1 MSEQSKVIII
11 PLNDPEA
18 VLISQIAQAMGLD
31 LIASKQGHGAS
42 IDRSKGLIEK
52 IKKGGWKEVMIV
64 EMPGL
69 KTEKMLKKLGLKVTI
84 IDHHNYEGLKRAFIK
99 GKIKKSSLEQFL
111 KMFRLNDKKLK
122 ELGFKPVLVRGIGV
136 MDRGF
141 VWQAL
146 EEGYS
151 WREIKQIMDYQDE
164 LMAVVRD
171 MKDEKVKIREAEK
184 AWAKREKFGKFM
196 VIKNP
201 TNMGFRAR
209 LSRLIAYEMKKPTP
223 LILVEPKRHFIYVQE
238 TDRAQDLFKKFGG
251 FTFGMG
257 TNWGYRSERGGRM
270 VRLGEVKEFLGE
282 GGA

>member
-1 MSEQSKVIII
+1 MKKDNIVIII

-42 IDRSKGLIEK
+42 ADKSKGLIEK
-52 IKKGGWKEVMIV
+52 IKKGGWKEAIII

-69 KTEKMLKKLGLKVTI
+69 KTEKMLKKLGVKVVI
-84 IDHHNYEGLKRAFIK
+84 IDHHNYTGLKRAFEKGRIK
-99 GKIKKSSLEQFL
+99 QSSLEQFIKL
-111 KMFRLNDKKLK
+111 FKLGDKKLK
-122 ELGFKPVLVRGIGV
+122 DLGFDFELVKGIGV

-146 EEGYS
+146 QEGYD
-151 WREIKQIMDYQDE
+151 WREIKKIMDYQDE
-164 LMAVVRD
+164 LMAQVRD
-171 MKDEKVKIREAEK
+171 MKDEKLKIKAAEEAWK
-184 AWAKREKFGKFM
+184 NREKWGEFYIMQNK
-196 VIKNP
+196 
-201 TNMGFRAR
+201 TNIGFRAR

-238 TDRAQDLFKKFGG
+238 TDKAQELFKKFGG

-257 TNWGYRSERGGRM
+257 TNWGFKEEKGKKGPKLSD
-270 VRLGEVKEFLGE
+270 VKKIL
-282 GGA
+282 A